1 MVTNLIT
8 TTTMNNSKSRSLKG
22 RPALPADERKSIVVT
37 VKYDL
42 DEYQKMMDKAIIA
55 GLNRSEYIRHSSL
68 HCKVVPRLKVKDVKA
83 IRDLQGFSENL
94 NQIAKFCNAILKG
107 GATEDRF
114 VNTYKDILEAR
125 MFINYLIK
133 TYRNTPDNYDG
144 QD

>member
-8 TTTMNNSKSRSLKG
+8 TTTMNNSKSRPLKG
-22 RPALPADERKSIVVT
+22 RPALPAEERKSIVVT
-37 VKYDL
+37 VKFDI

-68 HCKVVPRLKVKDVKA
+68 HCKVVPRLKIKDVKA

-94 NQIAKFCNAILKG
+94 NRIAKFCGAILKG

-114 VNTYKDILEAR
+114 VNTYNDILEAR
-125 MFINYLIK
+125 MFLKYLIK

-144 QD
+144 ED

>member
-1 MVTNLIT
+1 MVTNPTTIT
-8 TTTMNNSKSRSLKG
+8 TMRNTKSRPPKG
-22 RPALPADERKSIVVT
+22 RPALPAEDRKSIVVT
-37 VKYDL
+37 VKYDI

-55 GLNRSEYIRHSSL
+55 GLNRSEYIRHSTI

-94 NQIAKFCNAILKG
+94 NQIAKFCNAILRG
-107 GATEDRF
+107 GASEDRF

-125 MFINYLIK
+125 MFVNYLIK
-133 TYRNTPDNYDG
+133 TYRNTPDSDDG